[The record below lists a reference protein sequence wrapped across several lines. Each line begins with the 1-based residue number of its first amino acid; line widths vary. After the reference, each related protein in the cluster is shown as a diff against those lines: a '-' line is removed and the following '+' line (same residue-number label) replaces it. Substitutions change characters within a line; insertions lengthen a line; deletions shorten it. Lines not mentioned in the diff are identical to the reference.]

1 MIFDMTLVNVEK
13 EEEIAR
19 KEYEVLRVRT
29 KKLKTQYASENE
41 LSR

>member
-19 KEYEVLRVRT
+19 KEYEALCVKT

-41 LSR
+41 LAR